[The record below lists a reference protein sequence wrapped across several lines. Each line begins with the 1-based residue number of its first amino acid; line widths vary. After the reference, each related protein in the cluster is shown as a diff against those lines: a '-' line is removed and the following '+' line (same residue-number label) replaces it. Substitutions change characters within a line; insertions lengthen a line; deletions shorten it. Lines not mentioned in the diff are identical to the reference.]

1 MELCLMIEGQEG
13 LTWERW
19 KRIARAAEDFGFA
32 GLFRSDHFT
41 IPHRPYDDSLE
52 MWASLTWLASHT
64 ERIEFGPLV
73 APVSFRH
80 PVFIA
85 RTGKDIDTLS
95 GGRLTLG
102 VGGGWQDLEHEMFG
116 FPLLKGEGRFERFEE
131 GAEVV
136 ARLLRETH
144 PVTYDGEYFQLRDAR
159 LLPPPLAPGRPP
171 LLIGGHGRKHTLPLA
186 ARLADEWN
194 CAFQSP
200 EEYRDLNQH
209 LDGLLEAENRD
220 PTSVRRS
227 VMTNILYGRD
237 QADLDR
243 KIEARGSSLE
253 QRAAAAYHRRR
264 GRRDPPPAR
273 GLSASG
279 GPAHHAAVAR
289 ARRSGRDRIVGRD
302 GAARVPDRVR
312 QPPRRGTLQQAPR
325 AGRSA
330 RLAQPTYGSSSTPN
344 PCASRLT

>member
-19 KRIARAAEDFGFA
+19 KRIAQAAEDLGFA

-41 IPHRPYDDSLE
+41 IPHHPNDDSLE
-52 MWASLTWLASHT
+52 LWASLTWLASHT

-85 RTGKDIDTLS
+85 RTGKDVDTLS

-102 VGGGWQDLEHEMFG
+102 IGGGWQDLEHEMFG
-116 FPLLKGEGRFERFEE
+116 FPLLKGKGRFERFQE

-136 ARLLRETH
+136 YHLLRESG
-144 PVTYDGEYFQLRDAR
+144 PVSYDGRYYQLREAQ
-159 LLPPPLAPGRPP
+159 LLPPPMAPERPP
-171 LLIGGHGRKHTLPLA
+171 LLIGGHGRRRTLPLA

-200 EEYRDLNQH
+200 EAYRDLNLY
-209 LDGLLEAENRD
+209 LDGLIEAEGRD
-220 PTSVRRS
+220 PASVRRS

-243 KIEARGSSLE
+243 KVRAQGSSLDE
-253 QRAAAAYHRRR
+253 QRTRPIILGAGGEIIPQLRAY
-264 GRRDPPPAR
+264 
-273 GLSASG
+273 
-279 GPAHHAAVAR
+279 
-289 ARRSGRDRIVGRD
+289 
-302 GAARVPDRVR
+302 
-312 QPPRRGTLQQAPR
+312 QQAGVQR
-325 AGRSA
+325 IMLQWLELDDLDGIAS
-330 RLAQPTYGSSSTPN
+330 LAETALPVFHGG
-344 PCASRLT
+344 

>member
-19 KRIARAAEDFGFA
+19 KRIARAAEDLGYT

-41 IPHRPYDDSLE
+41 IPHHPNDDSLE
-52 MWASLTWLASHT
+52 LWASLTWLASHT

-95 GGRLTLG
+95 DGRLTLG

-116 FPLLKGEGRFERFEE
+116 FPLLKGKGRFDRFAE

-136 ARLLRETH
+136 HRLLREPG
-144 PVTYDGEYFQLRDAR
+144 PVTFDGAYYQLREAQ
-159 LLPPPLAPGRPP
+159 LLPPPIAPGRPP
-171 LLIGGHGRKHTLPLA
+171 LLIGGHGRRRTLPLA

-200 EEYRDLNQH
+200 EAFRDLNLY
-209 LDGLLEAENRD
+209 LDGLIEAEGRD
-220 PTSVRRS
+220 PASVRRS
-227 VMTNILYGRD
+227 VMTNILYGQD
-237 QADLDR
+237 QADLER
-243 KIEARGSSLE
+243 KVRARGSSLDE
-253 QRAAAAYHRRR
+253 QRTR
-264 GRRDPPPAR
+264 PI
-273 GLSASG
+273 
-279 GPAHHAAVAR
+279 
-289 ARRSGRDRIVGRD
+289 IVGAGDEIIPQLQAYQWAGVQRIMLQWLELDDLD
-302 GAARVPDRVR
+302 GIA
-312 QPPRRGTLQQAPR
+312 
-325 AGRSA
+325 S
-330 RLAQPTYGSSSTPN
+330 LAETALPVFHGG
-344 PCASRLT
+344 